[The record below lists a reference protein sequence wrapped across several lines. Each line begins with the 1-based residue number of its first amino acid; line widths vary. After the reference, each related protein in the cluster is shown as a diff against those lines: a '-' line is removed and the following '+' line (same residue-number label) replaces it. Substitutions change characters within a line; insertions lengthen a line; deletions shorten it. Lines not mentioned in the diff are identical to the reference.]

1 MEKTNKMKSL
11 TNDMKTFEK
20 LMQKQ
25 RKEKQIP
32 EIELEIDTEEDSP
45 ADILLQAAG
54 MLMDC
59 SVMVAKAAF
68 LVGLMEADCSV
79 MVAKAAFLVGLMEA
93 ETDEDDEDECENC
106 PYSGDCGSTYGTMV
120 LVARPDGD
128 NAIMTMDELAEEIG
142 DIFAGQTGTYDMHPI
157 PGTEDLYYTIAEK
170 KPLKRGNKTYYKTP
184 AVIFGIDE
192 EAGEVVSPNARQL
205 YAAARY
211 FEEHS
216 TTIRTR
222 EGSAPVFCFD

>member
-1 MEKTNKMKSL
+1 MENTNKMKNL
-11 TNDMKTFEK
+11 TNDLKAFEQMMKE
-20 LMQKQ
+20 Q
-25 RKEKQIP
+25 RKENHYP
-32 EIELEIDTEEDSP
+32 EIEFEIDTEEDSP
-45 ADILLQAAG
+45 ADILLQASG

-68 LVGLMEADCSV
+68 LVGLMEAD
-79 MVAKAAFLVGLMEA
+79 AGDDEA
-93 ETDEDDEDECENC
+93 ECDNC
-106 PYSGDCGSTYGTMV
+106 PYSGDCGFTYGTMV

-128 NAIMTMDELAEEIG
+128 NTIMTMDELAEEIG

-157 PGTEDLYYTIAEK
+157 PGTEDLYHTIVEK
-170 KPLKRGNKTYYKTP
+170 KPLKRGNKTYYKAP

-205 YAAARY
+205 YTAARY

-216 TTIRTR
+216 AKLKTR
-222 EGSAPVFCFD
+222 EGEIPVFCFD

>member
-1 MEKTNKMKSL
+1 MEKTNKMKNL

-20 LMQKQ
+20 LMKEQ
-25 RKEKQIP
+25 RREKQVP
-32 EIELEIDTEEDSP
+32 EIEIEIDTEEESP
-45 ADILLQAAG
+45 ADILRQAAG
-54 MLMDC
+54 MLM
-59 SVMVAKAAF
+59 
-68 LVGLMEADCSV
+68 DCSV

-106 PYSGDCGSTYGTMV
+106 PYSGD
-120 LVARPDGD
+120 
-128 NAIMTMDELAEEIG
+128 
-142 DIFAGQTGTYDMHPI
+142 YDMHPI

-170 KPLKRGNKTYYKTP
+170 KPLKRGNKTYFKAP

>member
-20 LMQKQ
+20 LMQEQ

-68 LVGLMEADCSV
+68 LVGLMEA
-79 MVAKAAFLVGLMEA
+79 
-93 ETDEDDEDECENC
+93 ETDEDDEDECDNC
-106 PYSGDCGSTYGTMV
+106 PYSGNCGSTYGTMV

-128 NAIMTMDELAEEIG
+128 NTIMTMDELAEEIG
-142 DIFAGQTGTYDMHPI
+142 DIFAGRPRSSGISLPDR
-157 PGTEDLYYTIAEK
+157 PGPMICI
-170 KPLKRGNKTYYKTP
+170 RSRTP
-184 AVIFGIDE
+184 RI
-192 EAGEVVSPNARQL
+192 
-205 YAAARY
+205 
-211 FEEHS
+211 S
-216 TTIRTR
+216 TTPLRR
-222 EGSAPVFCFD
+222 KSP

>member
-1 MEKTNKMKSL
+1 MEKTNKMKNF
-11 TNDMKTFEK
+11 TNDMKNLEK
-20 LMQKQ
+20 LMQEQ
-25 RKEKQIP
+25 RKEKQIS
-32 EIELEIDTEEDSP
+32 EIDLEIDTEEDSP

-54 MLMDC
+54 MLM
-59 SVMVAKAAF
+59 
-68 LVGLMEADCSV
+68 DCSV

-128 NAIMTMDELAEEIG
+128 NTIMTMDELAEEIG

-170 KPLKRGNKTYYKTP
+170 KPLKRGNKTYYKAP

>member
-1 MEKTNKMKSL
+1 MENTSKMKNL
-11 TNDMKTFEK
+11 TNDLKAFEQMMKN
-20 LMQKQ
+20 Q
-25 RKEKQIP
+25 RKENHYP
-32 EIELEIDTEEDSP
+32 EIEFEIDTEEDSP
-45 ADILLQAAG
+45 ADILLQASG

-68 LVGLMEADCSV
+68 LVGLMEA
-79 MVAKAAFLVGLMEA
+79 EA
-93 ETDEDDEDECENC
+93 EEDDEEEEDDCENC
-106 PYSGDCGSTYGTMV
+106 PYSDDCGSTYGTMV
-120 LVARPDGD
+120 LVSRPNGD
-128 NAIMTMDELAEEIG
+128 NTIMTMDELAEEIG

-170 KPLKRGNKTYYKTP
+170 KPLKRGNKTYYKAP

-216 TTIRTR
+216 VKIKTR
-222 EGSAPVFCFD
+222 EGEVSVFCFD

>member
-1 MEKTNKMKSL
+1 MENTDKMKNL
-11 TNDMKTFEK
+11 TNDMKAFEK
-20 LMQKQ
+20 MMKEQ
-25 RKEKQIP
+25 RKENRYP
-32 EIELEIDTEEDSP
+32 EVDVEIDNDEDSP
-45 ADILLQAAG
+45 ADILLQASG
-54 MLMDC
+54 MLLDC

-68 LVGLMEADCSV
+68 LVA
-79 MVAKAAFLVGLMEA
+79 LMEA
-93 ETDEDDEDECENC
+93 EVEDDDEDDDEDECKNC
-106 PYSGDCGSTYGTMV
+106 PYSGDCGSTYGTIV

-128 NAIMTMDELAEEIG
+128 NTIMTMGELAEEIG

-170 KPLKRGNKTYYKTP
+170 KPMKRAGKTFYKAP

-192 EAGEVVSPNARQL
+192 EAGEVASPNARQL

-216 TTIRTR
+216 KTIKTR
-222 EGSAPVFCFD
+222 EGDIAVFCFD

>member
-1 MEKTNKMKSL
+1 MENINKMKNL
-11 TNDMKTFEK
+11 TNDLKAFEQMMKE
-20 LMQKQ
+20 Q
-25 RKEKQIP
+25 RKENRYP
-32 EIELEIDTEEDSP
+32 EIEFEIDTEEDSP
-45 ADILLQAAG
+45 ADILLQASG
-54 MLMDC
+54 MLM
-59 SVMVAKAAF
+59 
-68 LVGLMEADCSV
+68 ECSV

-93 ETDEDDEDECENC
+93 EAEDDEEDEDECKNC

-128 NAIMTMDELAEEIG
+128 NTIMTMDELAEEIG
-142 DIFAGQTGTYDMHPI
+142 DIFAGQAGTYDMHPI

-170 KPLKRGNKTYYKTP
+170 KPLKRGNKTYYKAP

>member
-1 MEKTNKMKSL
+1 MENTSKMKNL
-11 TNDMKTFEK
+11 TNDLKAFEQMMKG
-20 LMQKQ
+20 Q
-25 RKEKQIP
+25 RQENQYP
-32 EIELEIDTEEDSP
+32 EIEFEIDTEEDSP
-45 ADILLQAAG
+45 TDILLQVSG
-54 MLMDC
+54 ML
-59 SVMVAKAAF
+59 
-68 LVGLMEADCSV
+68 LDCSV

-93 ETDEDDEDECENC
+93 EPEEDDEGEEDDCENC

-120 LVARPDGD
+120 LVARPNGD
-128 NAIMTMDELAEEIG
+128 NTIMTMDELAEEIG

-170 KPLKRGNKTYYKTP
+170 KPLKRGNKTYYKAP

-205 YAAARY
+205 SAAARY

-216 TTIRTR
+216 VKIKTR
-222 EGSAPVFCFD
+222 EGEVSVFCFD

>member
-1 MEKTNKMKSL
+1 MENTSKMKNL
-11 TNDMKTFEK
+11 TNDLKAFEQMMKG
-20 LMQKQ
+20 Q
-25 RKEKQIP
+25 RKENQYP
-32 EIELEIDTEEDSP
+32 EIEFEIDTEEDSP
-45 ADILLQAAG
+45 ADILLQASG
-54 MLMDC
+54 ML
-59 SVMVAKAAF
+59 
-68 LVGLMEADCSV
+68 LDCSV

-93 ETDEDDEDECENC
+93 EAEDDDEDDEDDCENC

-120 LVARPDGD
+120 LVARPNGD
-128 NAIMTMDELAEEIG
+128 NTIMTMDELAEEIG

-170 KPLKRGNKTYYKTP
+170 KPLKRGNKTYYKAP

-192 EAGEVVSPNARQL
+192 EAGEVVSPNAGQL

-216 TTIRTR
+216 ASIKTR
-222 EGSAPVFCFD
+222 EGEVSVFCFD

>member
-1 MEKTNKMKSL
+1 MENNKTKNL
-11 TNDMKTFEK
+11 TNDLKTFEQ
-20 LMQKQ
+20 MM
-25 RKEKQIP
+25 KEKH
-32 EIELEIDTEEDSP
+32 EKKHFTDIDVKIDTTEEDVKNPSDDLND
-45 ADILLQAAG
+45 ALLLILEAVQLIGKA
-54 MLMDC
+54 
-59 SVMVAKAAF
+59 VMKVKY
-68 LVGLMEADCSV
+68 LEDNLIN
-79 MVAKAAFLVGLMEA
+79 
-93 ETDEDDEDECENC
+93 DEEEVCTVCDEYPHD
-106 PYSGDCGSTYGTMV
+106 SDSGSTYDTMV
-120 LVARPDGD
+120 LVARPDGE
-128 NAIMTMDELAEEIG
+128 NTIMTIDELAEEIG

-170 KPLKRGNKTYYKTP
+170 KPLKRGNKTYYKVP